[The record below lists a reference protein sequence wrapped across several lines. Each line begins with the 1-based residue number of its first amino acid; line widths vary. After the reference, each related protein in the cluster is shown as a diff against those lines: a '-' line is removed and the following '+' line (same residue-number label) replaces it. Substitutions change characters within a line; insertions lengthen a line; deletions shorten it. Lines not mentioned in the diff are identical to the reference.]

1 MLLVYWS
8 IGWFIG
14 LWLASLFGVEPTTWL
29 ALGGAAL
36 VGAAGLRR
44 HAGAALILASLGA
57 VGLGGARYQSA
68 VPTIGE
74 SQVAYYNGAHDV
86 TLTGLVVAEPDVR
99 DRSVDLRL
107 AVDTITFGDGT
118 TRPVEGAV
126 LVRTFRFPVIQYG
139 TRLQI
144 KGRLETPPDEDD
156 FSYKDHLARQGVH
169 SLIVLPEVTVLGES
183 LGRPFY
189 HAIYAFKQRAQATIN
204 RLIPEPQAAL
214 LSGIL
219 LGDDNN
225 LPPALKQAFRATG
238 LTHIIAI
245 SGFNIAILAVILT
258 SLSQLLLSRRQAV
271 ILAIAGIIAYTILV
285 GAAAPVVRAA
295 LMGSVY
301 LVTSRWLGRPN
312 YAYASL
318 GLAGFL
324 MTLFRPLALWDVGF
338 QLSFAAMLSLALYAD
353 PFIEWARSRLLQVMD
368 EGIVE
373 RIMGL
378 LTEAVII
385 TTAAQ
390 ILIQPLMASYF
401 NELSLISLPANALVL
416 PAQPG
421 VMIWGG
427 LATLVG
433 MVLPAAGQ
441 LFAWIAWLFLSYTI
455 LLVRIFATLPGAA
468 VPVHVSPAGVVATY
482 AVIAAVTW
490 LVKQAPERRARL
502 LVQLGDN
509 AAPRLA
515 LATSLIATLLV
526 ISWSATQP
534 DGYLHVVFMNVGQ
547 GDATLIQT
555 PTGRHFLVDGGFYP
569 NVLNDE
575 LGRQIPF
582 WDREIDV
589 LVATHPDA
597 DHISGLVGVFD
608 RYRVGRLITNGEGIG
623 ESPIY
628 DTLLLAAEA
637 ASTSIQPALAGQAI
651 EVGDG
656 VRLEMLH
663 PGATLDA
670 QNRNENSVSMRL
682 AYGNFTFLF
691 TGDAEEKGERA
702 MLAGGRP
709 LAAIVFKAGHHGS
722 NTSSTTS
729 FLHAVR
735 PQIVVVSA
743 GIDNRYGHPHPD
755 VLQRAADVGAA
766 VLRTDQLGTIEVI
779 TDGRMMWWQAGP

>member
-1 MLLVYWS
+1 MLLVYWTV
-8 IGWFIG
+8 GWFIG
-14 LWLASLFGVEPTTWL
+14 LWLASLFALQPTSWL
-29 ALGGAAL
+29 VLGGAAL
-36 VGAAGLRR
+36 AGALILRR
-44 HAGAALILASLGA
+44 HTGAALILASVGA
-57 VGLGGARYQSA
+57 AGLGGARYQST
-68 VPTIGE
+68 VPAIGD
-74 SQVAYYNGAHDV
+74 SHVAYYNGVHDV

-107 AVDTITFGDGT
+107 AVDSITFGEET
-118 TRPVEGAV
+118 TRPVEGNI

-144 KGRLETPPDEDD
+144 KGRLETPPDEGD
-156 FSYKDHLARQGVH
+156 FSYKDHLARQDIH
-169 SLIVLPEVTVLGES
+169 SLIVLPEVTVLGENH
-183 LGRPFY
+183 GRRFY
-189 HAIYAFKQRAQATIN
+189 HAISTFKQRAQATIN

-214 LSGIL
+214 LNGIL

-225 LPPALKQAFRATG
+225 LPLTLKQAFRTTG
-238 LTHIIAI
+238 VTHIVAI

-271 ILAIAGIIAYTILV
+271 ILAMVGIIVYTILV

-301 LVTSRWLGRPN
+301 LITTRWLGRPT
-312 YAYASL
+312 YVYASL

-353 PFIEWARSRLLQVMD
+353 PVIEWARSRLLQVMD

-378 LTEAVII
+378 LTETVIV

-390 ILIQPLMASYF
+390 ILIQPLMAGYF
-401 NELSLISLPANALVL
+401 EEISLISLPANALVL

-433 MVLPAAGQ
+433 MVLPAVGQ
-441 LFAWIAWLFLSYTI
+441 ALAWVAWLFLSYTI
-455 LLVRIFATLPGAA
+455 LVVRIFASLPGAV
-468 VPVHVSPAGVVATY
+468 VPVHVSPVAVVAIY

-490 LVKQAPERRARL
+490 LARQAPERRARL
-502 LVQLGDN
+502 LAQLGDN
-509 AAPRLA
+509 VAPRLA
-515 LATSLIATLLV
+515 LATSLLMALLAL
-526 ISWSATQP
+526 SWNATQP

-555 PTGRHFLVDGGFYP
+555 PTGRHFLVDGGYYP
-569 NVLNDE
+569 SILNDE

-623 ESPIY
+623 ESPLY

-637 ASTSIQPALAGQAI
+637 ASTAIDPALAGQVI

-656 VRLEMLH
+656 VRLEILH
-663 PGATLDA
+663 PGAT
-670 QNRNENSVSMRL
+670 
-682 AYGNFTFLF
+682 
-691 TGDAEEKGERA
+691 
-702 MLAGGRP
+702 
-709 LAAIVFKAGHHGS
+709 
-722 NTSSTTS
+722 
-729 FLHAVR
+729 
-735 PQIVVVSA
+735 
-743 GIDNRYGHPHPD
+743 
-755 VLQRAADVGAA
+755 
-766 VLRTDQLGTIEVI
+766 
-779 TDGRMMWWQAGP
+779 